1 MDRPRLHGTPLSH
14 FTRKIRILLDELGEA
29 HEMVWI
35 SSVLAAS
42 PDAFAA
48 NPMMRV
54 PTLVWGDDAVFESD
68 HIARY
73 LVARCDPADR
83 LGVRSERVLDLNRL
97 AVANGVMAHEV
108 TLLLARR
115 SGLADLGAVPYFAKL
130 DQAIRRGLEW
140 LDLLGAPD
148 DDAFR
153 YPDVAEV
160 CMWQHLLHYETIRDP
175 DRYPRLAARCE
186 RRALRPAVARSAPA
200 AALAQARAEGW
211 QPA

>member
-14 FTRKIRILLDELGEA
+14 FTRKIRILLDELGEGYD
-29 HEMVWI
+29 MVWV

-42 PDAFAA
+42 PGAFAD

-54 PTLVWGDDAVFESD
+54 PALVCGDDTVYESD

-73 LVARCDPADR
+73 LVARRDPADR
-83 LGVRSERVLDLNRL
+83 LGVRSERALDMNRL

-115 SGLADLGAVPYFAKL
+115 SGLADPSAVPYFTKL
-130 DQAIRRGLEW
+130 DQAIQRGLEW
-140 LDLLGAPD
+140 LDVRGGPD

-153 YPDVAEV
+153 YPDVAEI
-160 CMWQHLLHYETIRDP
+160 CMWQHLRHYETIREP

-186 RRALRPAVARSAPA
+186 RHALRPAVARSAPA
-200 AALAQARAEGW
+200 AALVQACAEGW